1 MPAAVRDQ
9 TRHIFGELAC
19 GVRHALAERLAES
32 IARTGMLSLRLR
44 ELTVVRRALR
54 NRADMRDRSSSSTGS
69 GKRADISVDLGVGNA
84 GLIVRAVAELE
95 ECSFSI
101 REECFGQILYCQQQQ
116 VPRRACG
123 CGMGG
128 AEIYDARV

>member
-1 MPAAVRDQ
+1 MLSPNV
-9 TRHIFGELAC
+9 
-19 GVRHALAERLAES
+19 LAEP

-84 GLIVRAVAELE
+84 GLIVRAVAEPEL
-95 ECSFSI
+95 
-101 REECFGQILYCQQQQ
+101 
-116 VPRRACG
+116 
-123 CGMGG
+123 
-128 AEIYDARV
+128 